1 MEHKNNIYSVEIT
14 EVRSAIITVDA
25 SNDKEAQ
32 DKARDIYNDGSLEV
46 NTLDSVSFEVLE
58 TRNKK

>member
-32 DKARDIYNDGSLEV
+32 DKARDIYDDGSLEV